1 MNRTTSRLLGL
12 LALSSSLAA
21 CGGAKT
27 NDHDSPFRVRAS
39 TGDTHVEVV
48 EVDPCHVGTLFF
60 AHNSADL
67 DMQSTSE
74 LERIATC
81 VSRERGMPVHLVG
94 SADPRGTEEY
104 NLALGERRAQ
114 TVRDY
119 LVNLGVDDR
128 LLTFA
133 TVGEEF
139 ARGTSEATWA
149 LDRHVEPMVHETS
162 RGLRRPDEGYSH
174 ALDRP
179 RIDARG
185 AHE

>member
-1 MNRTTSRLLGL
+1 MNRTILS
-12 LALSSSLAA
+12 LALITFLAA

-27 NDHDSPFRVRAS
+27 TERQDPLRVRAQN
-39 TGDTHVEVV
+39 GDTEVEVLSLG
-48 EVDPCHVGTLFF
+48 DPCQVGTLFF
-60 AHNSADL
+60 GYNSADL
-67 DMQSTSE
+67 DARSTFE
-74 LERIATC
+74 LERIAEC

-119 LVNLGVDDR
+119 LVAVGVDPH
-128 LLTFA
+128 LLTFS

-139 ARGTSEATWA
+139 ARGTNEATWA
-149 LDRHVEPMVHETS
+149 LDRHVEPVVSESS
-162 RGLRRPDEGYSH
+162 RGLRRPNEGYSH
-174 ALDRP
+174 MLERP
-179 RIDARG
+179 RIEGASRT

>member
-1 MNRTTSRLLGL
+1 
-12 LALSSSLAA
+12 
-21 CGGAKT
+21 
-27 NDHDSPFRVRAS
+27 VRAVA
-39 TGDTHVEVV
+39 GDTLVEVT
-48 EVDPCHVGTLFF
+48 EVADPCHVGTLYF

-67 DMQSTSE
+67 DSRSASE
-74 LERIATC
+74 LERIAAC

-114 TVRDY
+114 SVRNY
-119 LVNLGVDDR
+119 LVDLGVDSR

-179 RIDARG
+179 RIQPRA